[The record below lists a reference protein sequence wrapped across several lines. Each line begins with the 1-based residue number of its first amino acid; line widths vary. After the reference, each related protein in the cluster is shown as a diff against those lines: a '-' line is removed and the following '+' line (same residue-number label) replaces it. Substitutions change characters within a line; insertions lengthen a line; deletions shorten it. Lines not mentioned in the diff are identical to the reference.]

1 MTKKELIEE
10 NKRLK
15 EIIRQ
20 LKELVKF
27 TETSAAAGLIPA
39 SNLKGLIENK
49 RKE

>member
-1 MTKKELIEE
+1 MTKKELEQE
-10 NKRLK
+10 VLRLK
-15 EIIRQ
+15 EVVRQ